1 MSKKVEPKNY
11 ESAVKQLQSIIDQ
24 IEESEIS
31 LEQMME
37 LYEQGKELVIYC
49 EKQLNKFEEKIQ
61 VINLKNQ
68 EKE

>member
-1 MSKKVEPKNY
+1 MSKKIEPKSY
-11 ESAVKQLQSIIDQ
+11 ESAVKQLQVIIDQ

>member
-1 MSKKVEPKNY
+1 MSKKIEPKSY
-11 ESAVKQLQSIIDQ
+11 ESAVKQLQVIIDQ

-37 LYEQGKELVIYC
+37 LYEQGKELVVYC

-68 EKE
+68 EK

>member
-1 MSKKVEPKNY
+1 MSKKIEPKSY
-11 ESAVKQLQSIIDQ
+11 ESAVKQLQVIIDQ

-37 LYEQGKELVIYC
+37 LYEQGKELVVYC

>member
-1 MSKKVEPKNY
+1 MKVEPKNY
-11 ESAVKQLQSIIDQ
+11 ETAVKQLQTVIDK

-37 LYEQGKELVIYC
+37 LYEQGKELIVYC

>member
-1 MSKKVEPKNY
+1 MSKKIEPKSY
-11 ESAVKQLQSIIDQ
+11 ESAVKQLQVIIDQ

-31 LEQMME
+31 LKQMME
-37 LYEQGKELVIYC
+37 LYEQGKELVVYC

>member
-1 MSKKVEPKNY
+1 MSMKVEPKNY
-11 ESAVKQLQSIIDQ
+11 ETAVKQLQTVIDK

-37 LYEQGKELVIYC
+37 LYEQGKELIVYC

>member
-1 MSKKVEPKNY
+1 MSMKVEPKNY
-11 ESAVKQLQSIIDQ
+11 ETAVKKLQTVIDK

-37 LYEQGKELVIYC
+37 LYEQGKELIVYC